1 MRTFCLT
8 LLTLAALLACS
19 PQAPGQTSSDLLP
32 PDKPIPEVVD
42 HYIDAALKEAGITPA
57 PQADDATLVRRI
69 TLDLVGRIPSA
80 AEVQAYIGSTD
91 PDKRVQLVDR
101 LMASPGF
108 QRHQVNEF
116 DAMLM
121 AGTRASLRDYLTRA
135 LEEDRSWAVIF
146 RELMKADESNPKTR

>member
-1 MRTFCLT
+1 
-8 LLTLAALLACS
+8 
-19 PQAPGQTSSDLLP
+19 
-32 PDKPIPEVVD
+32 
-42 HYIDAALKEAGITPA
+42 LKEAGITPA

-80 AEVQAYIGSTD
+80 AEVQAYVGSTD

-101 LMASPGF
+101 LTASPGF

-116 DAMLM
+116 EAMLM

-146 RELMKADESNPKTR
+146 RELMKADESNPKTRGSSNFLKAHVKDLDRLTNEVSILFFGVNVSCAQCH